1 MKSFLSIKDVED
13 LPALVNDALDI
24 KKNPHAYS
32 DLGQQKSMCLIFLN
46 PSLRT
51 RLSAQKAAFNLG
63 LNTAVL
69 DVGSQ
74 GWKLE
79 FGDGVVMDGD
89 KAEHIK
95 EAAAVIGSYFD
106 IVAIRAFAKLKDRE
120 EDYSE
125 QIMKSFKEYC
135 PAPVI
140 NMESSTGHPLQAFA
154 DLITIEEHKKVENPK
169 VVLTWA
175 PHPKPLPQAVA
186 NSFSEWTQ
194 VAEFDLTITH
204 PKGYELGE
212 EFVGNG
218 TVEYNQNKAFE
229 DADIIYAKN
238 WSSYSDYGKVL
249 SRDRSWMVTADKM
262 KLTNQA
268 KFMHCL
274 PVRRNVIVEDS
285 VIDSP
290 QSIVIEQAANRII
303 SMQTVLKN
311 ILEDLKK

>member
-1 MKSFLSIKDVED
+1 MNSFLSIKDVD
-13 LPALVNDALDI
+13 NLPALVSDALEI
-24 KKNPHAYS
+24 KKNPHSYS
-32 DLGQQKSMCLIFLN
+32 DLGRQKSMCLIFLN

-79 FGDGVVMDGD
+79 FNDGVVMDSD

-106 IVAIRAFAKLKDRE
+106 VVAIRAFAKLEDRD

-125 QIMKSFKEYC
+125 QIIQSFQKYC
-135 PAPVI
+135 PVSVV
-140 NMESSTGHPLQAFA
+140 NMESGTGHPLQAFA
-154 DLITIEEHKKVENPK
+154 DLVTIEEYKTVEKPK

-175 PHPKPLPQAVA
+175 PHPRPLPQAVA
-186 NSFSEWTQ
+186 NSFSEWMQ
-194 VAEFDLTITH
+194 AADFDLTITH
-204 PKGYELGE
+204 PTGYELADD
-212 EFVGNG
+212 FVGNAN
-218 TVEYNQNKAFE
+218 VEYDQKKAFK
-229 DADIIYAKN
+229 DADFIYAKN

-249 SRDRSWMVTADKM
+249 STDNSWMVTSEKM
-262 KLTNQA
+262 KLTNNA

-274 PVRRNVIVEDS
+274 PVRRNVIVEDA
-285 VIDSP
+285 VIDSEN
-290 QSIVIEQAANRII
+290 SLVIPEATNRIF
-303 SMQTVLKN
+303 SMQAVLKQ
-311 ILEDLKK
+311 ILENLK